1 MVHLSKLKMLSRWA
15 TMGLAGFLGA
25 YGYSYLHADHP
36 AWTDA
41 ARYGVLPLL
50 HASGALAW
58 VKAQAVQLA
67 EPLRASPFRKL
78 AA

>member
-1 MVHLSKLKMLSRWA
+1 MVHLSKLKALPRWA
-15 TMGLAGFLGA
+15 YVGVVGFLGA
-25 YGYSYLHADHP
+25 YSYSYLHADHP

-50 HASGALAW
+50 QASGALGWA
-58 VKAQAVQLA
+58 KARAIQLA
-67 EPLRASPFRKL
+67 QPFLVCPLLRV